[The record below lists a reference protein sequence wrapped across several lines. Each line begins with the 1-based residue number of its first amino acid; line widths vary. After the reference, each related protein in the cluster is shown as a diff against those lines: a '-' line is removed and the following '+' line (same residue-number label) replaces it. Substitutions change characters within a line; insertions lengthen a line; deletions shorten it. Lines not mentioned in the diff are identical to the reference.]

1 MEVACEEMRA
11 AADGSRALP
20 RVFGDEFGYDF
31 VFLGS
36 FKLRRWAM
44 SSASL
49 AKPVK

>member
-1 MEVACEEMRA
+1 MEMTREEMRA

-20 RVFGDEFGYDF
+20 RVFGDEVAYDF
-31 VFLGS
+31 FFFGS
-36 FKLRRWAM
+36 SKLRRWAM